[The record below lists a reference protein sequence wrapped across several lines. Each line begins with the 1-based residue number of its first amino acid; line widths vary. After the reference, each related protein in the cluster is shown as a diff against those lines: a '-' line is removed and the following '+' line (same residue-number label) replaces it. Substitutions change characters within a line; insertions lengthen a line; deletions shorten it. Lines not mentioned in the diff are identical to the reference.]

1 MNYNARFD
9 RRHGSGL
16 ARAKGIGGSIVWYIV
31 ACAMAVV
38 FVLPFFWMLSAA
50 FKTAEQCVA
59 YPPQWIPKPFTPRC
73 FQEAFSTFPFLQYV
87 LNSVFVSA
95 LSIVGTLT
103 SCSLV
108 AYGFSR
114 FKVPLQGFWFTV
126 LLSTMMIP
134 GFVTL
139 LPQYTLFIKLRWVN
153 TYLPLIVP
161 AFLATNAFSIFMM
174 RQFFMG
180 FPIELDEAAQ
190 IDGCSRL
197 KTLFKILLPN
207 SKTVLFIVTLF
218 SFVGTWN
225 DYFGPM
231 IFLND
236 RAKYTL
242 AVGLIMFKSSYG
254 ATLDLGP
261 MMAVALVSVAPIILL
276 YLFAQKYFVQGIV
289 TTGMKS

>member
-1 MNYNARFD
+1 MNYNKIADHGKIARD
-9 RRHGSGL
+9 
-16 ARAKGIGGSIVWYIV
+16 AAWYVV
-31 ACAMAVV
+31 ACIMAIV
-38 FVLPFFWMLSAA
+38 FILPFFWMASAA
-50 FKTAEQCVA
+50 FKSAEQCVA
-59 YPPQWIPKPFTPRC
+59 YPPQWIPRPFTLRC

-87 LNSVFVSA
+87 VNSIIVSA
-95 LSIVGTLT
+95 FSIAGTLI

-114 FKVPLQGFWFTV
+114 FKAPLQGFWFAI

-134 GFVTL
+134 SFVTL
-139 LPQYTLFIKLRWVN
+139 LPQYTLFIKLHWVN

-161 AFLATNAFSIFMM
+161 AFLATNAFSIFML

-180 FPIELDEAAQ
+180 FPMELDEAAQ
-190 IDGCSRL
+190 IDGCTRFA
-197 KTLFKILLPN
+197 TLFKILLPN

-218 SFVGTWN
+218 TFVGTWN

-236 RAKYTL
+236 RSKYTL

-254 ATLDLGP
+254 TTLDLGP
-261 MMAVALVSVAPIILL
+261 MMAVALVSVAPIIVL

-289 TTGMKS
+289 TTGIKA